1 MRIVE
6 KLKEKAGK
14 VTAVKALRGM
24 GVAVGVLAVFYGCG
38 VFYYSERFLEG
49 TRINGTECE
58 NMLAREADQLL
69 KKEAEKYQLQ
79 VLFREEKEEIIKAED
94 IDFAYELDYSSEKL
108 LK

>member
-14 VTAVKALRGM
+14 GTAVKALRGM

-69 KKEAEKYQLQ
+69 KK
-79 VLFREEKEEIIKAED
+79 RGGEIPAAGSFSGRKRGD
-94 IDFAYELDYSSEKL
+94 N
-108 LK
+108 